1 MLAPLSWLKEYV
13 DIDVTPQELQDKLFS
28 CGFEVEEL
36 YQVGKDITG
45 VVVGLVKTCEPI
57 EGTHLHLTTVDA
69 GEHGTF
75 QVCCGADNV
84 RAGKK
89 FPLALVGATV
99 IETEKDHVTVKGI
112 ATIKKGKLRGYES
125 DGMLCSGTE
134 LGVSEDMYPGA
145 GYNGLLELPDDA
157 EVGSDVKPIVGLD
170 DWIFD
175 ISITANRPDCQSIYG
190 IAREVAAVLDKPVKA
205 PALDFHATELTKEEV
220 DQARGANAADHPF
233 RVTVKAPDLCPR
245 YVSHY
250 IYDVTIGPSP
260 AWMRRRLA
268 LVGMNAISNIVDITN
283 YVLMELGQPMHAFD
297 EDFLRGNEIVVRRAH
312 AGEHIV
318 TLDESDFEMNE
329 NNLCICDG
337 EGPVALAGVMGGL
350 NSEIRS
356 ATKGVVFESAKFMR
370 DSIRKTSRSLG
381 KRTDASA
388 KYEKGVDEYTTEMA
402 MRRALHLVEELG
414 CGKVSSTHLDVNTGN
429 SIEPYPMTVSVKK
442 VNGVLG
448 ITVPDEEI
456 VRIMRNL
463 DFQPKIEG
471 DSLKLMVPPYRTDI
485 ENYPDISEEVIRM
498 YGYDH
503 IVPTMLKTAQVTAG
517 GMDLK
522 QKTELALKRRLC
534 AEGMYEAM
542 HYSFFSPRDLDLLRL
557 PEDHPWRQVI
567 PILNPINEDLSVMRS
582 TLAASM
588 LHAVERNQKNGNTE
602 GRLFEVAK
610 RFIPKSLP
618 LTDYPE
624 ERDTLCACVWGES
637 ESFFTI
643 KGIADAI
650 ADTLFVQ
657 VDYKPSQMP
666 FLHPYQ
672 CADIYLGEK
681 KIGYVGTVRY
691 EVMRQLNY
699 QRKAYILELDLQ
711 SLEEIYGK
719 RPKFEPLSKFPDVKR
734 DLALVMD
741 KKLTCAEVEECI
753 KSSGKNIT
761 DVTLFDV
768 YEGIQ
773 VAPGKKSM
781 AFTVTFR
788 PGDEELTDKAV
799 DKAVDKILRKL
810 KFTLDVDLRA

>member
-13 DIDVTPQELQDKLFS
+13 DIDVTPDELESKLFS
-28 CGFEVEEL
+28 CGFEVEEK

-45 VVVGLVKTCEPI
+45 VVVGLVETCEPI
-57 EGTHLHLTTVDA
+57 EGTHLHLTTVNA

-84 RAGKK
+84 EAGKK

-125 DGMLCSGTE
+125 EGMLCSGTE

-145 GYNGLLELPDDA
+145 GYNGLLELPADA
-157 EVGSDVKPIVGLD
+157 ETGADVKPILGLD

-190 IAREVAAVLDKPVKA
+190 IAREVAAVLGKPLKK
-205 PALDFHATELTKEEV
+205 PAIDFHPAEV
-220 DQARGANAADHPF
+220 AKDGF
-233 RVTVKAPDLCPR
+233 KVTVEAPDLCPR

-250 IYDVTIGPSP
+250 IYDVKIGESP
-260 AWMRRRLA
+260 RWMRRRLA
-268 LVGMNAISNIVDITN
+268 LVGMNSISNIVDITN

-297 EDFLRGNEIVVRRAH
+297 EEFLRGNEIVVRRAH

-350 NSEIRS
+350 NSEIRDT
-356 ATKGVVFESAKFMR
+356 TKGVVFESAKFMR
-370 DSIRKTSRSLG
+370 DNIRKTSRSLG

-429 SIEPYPMTVSVKK
+429 SIEPVEMKVSIRK

-448 ITVPDEEI
+448 ITVPDEDI
-456 VRIMRNL
+456 VRIMRSL
-463 DFQPKIEG
+463 DFQPEVNG
-471 DSLKLMVPPYRTDI
+471 DELKLMVPPYRTDI

-503 IVPTMLKTAQVTAG
+503 IQPTMLKTAQVTAG
-517 GMDLK
+517 GLTTK
-522 QKTELALKRRLC
+522 QRKELQIKKRLTE
-534 AEGMYEAM
+534 EGMYEAV
-542 HYSFFSPRDLDLLRL
+542 HYSFFSPADLDLLRL
-557 PEDHPWRQVI
+557 PEDHPWRRAI
-567 PILNPINEDLSVMRS
+567 PILNPINIDLSIMRT
-582 TLAASM
+582 TLVASM
-588 LHAVERNQKNGNTE
+588 LHAVERNQKNGIYE
-602 GRLFEVAK
+602 GRLFELAN

-624 ERDTLCACVWGES
+624 ERPTLCAALWGS
-637 ESFFTI
+637 NESFFTI
-643 KGIADAI
+643 KGIADAV
-650 ADTLFVQ
+650 AESLLVRFE
-657 VDYKPSQMP
+657 YKKGSMP

-672 CADIYLGEK
+672 TAEVWCNGEKVGYLG
-681 KIGYVGTVRY
+681 TLRY
-691 EVMRQLNY
+691 ELMRTLNLNS
-699 QRKAYILELDLQ
+699 KAYVMELDMKA
-711 SLEEIYGK
+711 LEKYYGNIA
-719 RPKFEPLSKFPDVKR
+719 KFVPLSRYPDVKR

-741 KKLTCAEVEECI
+741 QSLTCEEVEECI
-753 KSSGKNIT
+753 RSTVKNIY
-761 DVTLFDV
+761 DVKLFDV

-773 VAPGKKSM
+773 VGAGKKSM

-788 PGDEELTDKAV
+788 PADEELTDKTV
-799 DKAVDKILRKL
+799 DKFVDKILRKL
-810 KFTLDVDLRA
+810 KFTLDVDLRG

>member
-13 DIDVTPQELQDKLFS
+13 EIDVTPDELESKLFS
-28 CGFEVEEL
+28 CGFEVEEK

-45 VVVGLVKTCEPI
+45 VVEGLVETCEPI
-57 EGTHLHLTTVDA
+57 EGTHLHLTTVNA

-84 RAGKK
+84 EAGKK

-145 GYNGLLELPDDA
+145 GYNGLLELPADA
-157 EVGSDVKPIVGLD
+157 ETGADVKPILGLD

-175 ISITANRPDCQSIYG
+175 ISITANRPDCQSIFG
-190 IAREVAAVLDKPVKA
+190 IAREVAAVLGKPLKK
-205 PALDFHATELTKEEV
+205 PAIDFHPTDVTK
-220 DQARGANAADHPF
+220 DGF
-233 RVTVKAPDLCPR
+233 KVTVEAPDLCPR

-250 IYDVTIGPSP
+250 VYDVKIGESP
-260 AWMRRRLA
+260 RWMRRRLA
-268 LVGMNAISNIVDITN
+268 LVGMNSISNIVDITN

-297 EDFLRGNEIVVRRAH
+297 EDSLRGNEIVVRRAH
-312 AGEHIV
+312 KGEHIV
-318 TLDESDFEMNE
+318 TLDESDYEMNE

-337 EGPVALAGVMGGL
+337 TGPVALAGVMGGL
-350 NSEIRS
+350 NSEIRA

-370 DSIRKTSRSLG
+370 DNIRKTSRALG

-429 SIEPYPMTVSVKK
+429 SIQPYPMTVSIQK

-448 ITVPDEEI
+448 ITIPDDDI
-456 VRIMRNL
+456 VRIMRSL
-463 DFQPKIEG
+463 EFKPEIDG
-471 DSLKLMVPPYRTDI
+471 DQLKLMVPAYRTDI
-485 ENYPDISEEVIRM
+485 EGYPDISEELIRM
-498 YGYDH
+498 YGYEH
-503 IVPTMLKTAQVTAG
+503 IRPTMLKTAQVTAG
-517 GMDLK
+517 GLTMK
-522 QKTELALKRRLC
+522 QRKELQIKKRLTE
-534 AEGMYEAM
+534 EGMYEAV
-542 HYSFFSPRDLDLLRL
+542 HYSFFSPADLDLLKL
-557 PEDHPWRQVI
+557 PEDHPWRRAI
-567 PILNPINEDLSVMRS
+567 PILNPINIDLSIMRT

-588 LHAVERNQKNGNTE
+588 LHAVERNQKNGNYE
-602 GRLFEVAK
+602 GRLFEMAS

-618 LTDYPE
+618 LTEYPE
-624 ERDTLCACVWGES
+624 ERPTLCAALWGS
-637 ESFFTI
+637 NESFFTM
-643 KGIADAI
+643 KGIADVVAES
-650 ADTLFVQ
+650 LLVKFE
-657 VDYKPSQMP
+657 YRKGSMP

-672 CADIYLGEK
+672 TAEIWCGGEK
-681 KIGYVGTVRY
+681 AGYLGTVRY
-691 EVMRQLNY
+691 ELMRTLNLNS
-699 QRKAYILELDLQ
+699 KAYIMELDMKV
-711 SLEEIYGK
+711 LEKYYGN
-719 RPKFEPLSKFPDVKR
+719 RQKFVPLSKFPDVKR

-741 KKLTCAEVEECI
+741 EDLSCAEVEDCI
-753 KSSGKNIT
+753 RSTVKNIC
-761 DVTLFDV
+761 DVKLFDV

-773 VAPGKKSM
+773 VGPGRKSM

-788 PGDEELTDKAV
+788 PSDEELTDKAV
-799 DKAVDKILRKL
+799 DKFVDKILRKL
-810 KFTLDVDLRA
+810 KFTLNVDLRG